1 MISDIWMISDNFPYI
16 YSIMWVSMKKK
27 NTDIIFKIP
36 IDPAQSQHIIIE
48 KTHCKKRTLE
58 LTLAR

>member
-1 MISDIWMISDNFPYI
+1 
-16 YSIMWVSMKKK
+16 MKKK